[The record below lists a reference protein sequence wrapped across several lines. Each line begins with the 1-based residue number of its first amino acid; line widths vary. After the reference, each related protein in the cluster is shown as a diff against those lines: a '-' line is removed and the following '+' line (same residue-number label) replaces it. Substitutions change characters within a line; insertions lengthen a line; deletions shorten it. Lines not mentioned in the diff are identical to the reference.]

1 MSTQC
6 TQLRQLCESDSAA
19 TVCKKTLP
27 KGKTCKQMCVAS
39 KNDSRCKQIAAFFPT
54 SGQALFR
61 YRIALLSLTLG
72 GIYCTSCNFDHLSRK
87 KIHAEF
93 QISSRRC
100 RYYARNHF
108 RPSTG
113 KPPGSMVSSK
123 ALPAD
128 LLKKMV
134 GTANIAKSMPN
145 NPNKAAEHGDAASA
159 PPQGTSVEP
168 TAPVVTSS
176 TVSETNASAKV
187 GSGVPPQGV
196 NATIESLDRVRV
208 DSGGQHL
215 TTNQGVAVADNQN
228 SLKIGLRGP
237 TALEDF
243 ILREKITHFD
253 HERIPERVVH
263 ARGSAAHGYFECY
276 KALTPLTKAAPFAE
290 DGKQTPVFVRFST
303 VAGERG
309 STDTARD
316 VRGFAVKFYTDAG
329 NWDLVGNNIPIF
341 FIQDAMKFP
350 DLVHAVKP
358 EPHFA
363 MPQASSAHDTYWDF
377 VSLMPEST
385 HMLLWQMSDRAIP
398 RSYRMMQGFGVH
410 TFRLIN
416 VDGESVFCKFHWTPV
431 AGTHALAWDEA
442 VKISGADPDF
452 HRRDLWEAIE
462 AGAYP
467 EWELG
472 LQVFSEEQAE
482 EFEFDVLDPT
492 KIVPEELIPVIAVG
506 KLVLN
511 RNPDNFFAETEQVAF
526 CTAHIVPG
534 IDFTNDP
541 LLQGRIHSY
550 VDTQISRLGGPN
562 FHEIPI
568 NAPIAQV
575 HNNQRDGM
583 HRQAIARGRVSYE
596 PNSLGGGCP
605 FQAGSIKGFTSYP
618 EPVAVDKVRGKAEKF
633 ADHYSQATL
642 FWKSQSPVEQAHIIK
657 AFRFE
662 LTRVQTQAIRERVV
676 SLLANVD
683 DALAVGVAEGLGFA
697 VPAPAPNI
705 SPLPPHTYEPSP
717 KLSMM
722 SFPAKDIKAR
732 RVAILV
738 APGVD
743 GEMAK
748 TIYTKLIE
756 AGAVP
761 RFVSRTLGEVATAKG
776 LPLHAEISVE
786 AGPSVLYDAV
796 VVPDGSDAA
805 AALLKDGNVMEFIK
819 EAYRHCKP
827 IMVIGAATSLLE
839 KACIPLS
846 LPNGDPDPGIVG
858 VNLIDLA
865 EATDAFIDAMLLH
878 KIMARE
884 TDPPLV

>member
-1 MSTQC
+1 MPSQKNSS
-6 TQLRQLCESDSAA
+6 EGAG
-19 TVCKKTLP
+19 TVLGT
-27 KGKTCKQMCVAS
+27 V
-39 KNDSRCKQIAAFFPT
+39 
-54 SGQALFR
+54 SG
-61 YRIALLSLTLG
+61 
-72 GIYCTSCNFDHLSRK
+72 
-87 KIHAEF
+87 
-93 QISSRRC
+93 
-100 RYYARNHF
+100 
-108 RPSTG
+108 PSTG
-113 KPPGSMVSSK
+113 KPPGSQISGK
-123 ALPAD
+123 AIPSE
-128 LLKKMV
+128 LLQKVV
-134 GTANIAKSMPN
+134 GTAAVTAAMPS
-145 NPNKAAEHGDAASA
+145 NPNKAAEYGEAAYT
-159 PPQGTSVEP
+159 PPQGATAEP
-168 TAPVVTSS
+168 PSPAVTAS
-176 TVSETNASAKV
+176 TASESNASSKV
-187 GSGVPPQGV
+187 GSGQPTPGV
-196 NATIESLDRVRV
+196 NQTIESLDRVRV
-208 DSGGQHL
+208 DSSDQHL
-215 TTNQGVAVADNQN
+215 TTNHGVPVADNQH

-237 TALEDF
+237 TAMEDF

-263 ARGSAAHGYFECY
+263 ARGSAAHGYFEAY
-276 KALTPLTKAAPFAE
+276 KALTPLTKATVFAE
-290 DGKQTPVFVRFST
+290 AGKQTPVFVRFST

-316 VRGFAVKFYTDAG
+316 VRGFAVKFYTDEG
-329 NWDLVGNNIPIF
+329 NWDLVGNNIPVF

-416 VDGESVFCKFHWTPV
+416 AEGESVFCKFHWTPV
-431 AGTHALAWDEA
+431 AGTHALCWDEA

-492 KIVPEELIPVIAVG
+492 KIVPEELIPVIPVG

-526 CTAHIVPG
+526 CTAHIIPG

-550 VDTQISRLGGPN
+550 VDTQITRLGGPN

-568 NAPIAQV
+568 NAPVAQV

-583 HRQAIARGRVSYE
+583 HRQAINRGRVSYE
-596 PNSLGGGCP
+596 PNSLAGGCP
-605 FQAGSIKGFTSYP
+605 FQAGAMKGFTSYP
-618 EPVAVDKVRGKAEKF
+618 EPVAADKVRGKIEKF
-633 ADHYSQATL
+633 SDHYSQAKL
-642 FWKSQSPVEQAHIIK
+642 FWKSQSPIEQAHIIK

-676 SLLANVD
+676 SLLVNVD
-683 DALAVGVAEGLGFA
+683 DELASGVAGGLGFA
-697 VPAPAPNI
+697 VPPAAPNI
-705 SPLPPHTYEPSP
+705 ATLPEHTYEPSP
-717 KLSMM
+717 ALSMM
-722 SFPAKDIKAR
+722 AYPASDIKTR
-732 RVAILV
+732 RVAILI

-743 GEMAK
+743 GVTAK
-748 TIYTKLIE
+748 AIYNSLVD

-761 RFVSRTLGEVATAKG
+761 RFVSNNLGEIAVAKG
-776 LPLHAEISVE
+776 AALHAEISIE

-796 VVPDGSDAA
+796 VVPDGADSV
-805 AALLKDGNVMEFIK
+805 AALLKNGQAIEFLK
-819 EAYRHCKP
+819 DQYRHCKP
-827 IMVIGAATSLLE
+827 IMVLGAASSLLD
-839 KACIPLS
+839 KAGIPLA
-846 LPNGDPDPGIVG
+846 LPSGEP
-858 VNLIDLA
+858 DLA
-865 EATDAFIDAMLLH
+865 IIGPDQSDTETATAAFIDALTKH
-878 KIMARE
+878 KELARE
-884 TDPPLV
+884 TDPPVV